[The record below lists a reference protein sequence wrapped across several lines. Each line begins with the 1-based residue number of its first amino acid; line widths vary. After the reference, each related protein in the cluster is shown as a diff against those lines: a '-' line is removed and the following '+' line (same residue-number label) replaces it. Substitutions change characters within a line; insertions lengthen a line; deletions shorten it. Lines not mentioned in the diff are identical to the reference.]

1 MPKLEVQSKWLY
13 PKTGEKT
20 VRQRPIQTLIR
31 FEITTANHE
40 LNNSKPV
47 NDSKRKMK
55 RIY

>member
-13 PKTGEKT
+13 AKTGEKT
-20 VRQRPIQTLIR
+20 VCQRPTQTLIR
-31 FEITTANHE
+31 FEITAAYHE

-55 RIY
+55 RTY